1 MEQQKESGAFAPGF
15 IDPQVDDLLKHSIRT
30 QLQSMLKAK
39 LSVSQRQQLL
49 QQSFVAAMSLVLS
62 DAKVTHPQLVTA
74 FESMYDN
81 AVQSLAFAELS
92 QELLTK
98 QYISATGLIMS
109 PHNCKPTL
117 QEIFIVFKVT
127 PEG

>member
-1 MEQQKESGAFAPGF
+1 MEQQRSQVLLRLDLSSE
-15 IDPQVDDLLKHSIRT
+15 VDDLLKHSIRT

-74 FESMYDN
+74 FESM
-81 AVQSLAFAELS
+81 
-92 QELLTK
+92 
-98 QYISATGLIMS
+98 
-109 PHNCKPTL
+109 
-117 QEIFIVFKVT
+117 
-127 PEG
+127 